1 MLSSGQNRK
10 GGIVAIVTISR
21 ELAALGD
28 ETAQKLADL
37 LKYQVVDKKHLED
50 RMKNL
55 GAAEGK
61 IRKYDERRPSFW
73 ASLSQDRDDYIHFLK
88 TALFSEAGQGNC
100 IVIGRG
106 SAAILKGVPG
116 VFSVFLAASME
127 IRLERVKSYF
137 HCDEHRA
144 RQIIDQSDRD
154 REGFHQYFFELK
166 WKGPENYHLTLNT
179 GSLHPRLCAE
189 LIKTALEKTV
199 TEEAEAANAL
209 CLKDLILGQKVVHH
223 ILFDKTIPVH
233 FLDASVQAGAVTL
246 FGVVNSQSM
255 VEAAIHSARE
265 MPAVSSVISEIQVVH
280 EYGLTP

>member
-1 MLSSGQNRK
+1 M
-10 GGIVAIVTISR
+10 AIVTISR

>member
-1 MLSSGQNRK
+1 
-10 GGIVAIVTISR
+10 VAVVTISR

-28 ETAQKLADL
+28 ETAHELADL
-37 LKYQVVDKKHLED
+37 LKYRVVDKKRLED
-50 RMKNL
+50 QMKNL
-55 GAAEGK
+55 GAAEQK
-61 IRKYDERRPSFW
+61 IQKYDERRPSFW
-73 ASLSQDRDDYIHFLK
+73 ASLSRDRDDYIHYLK

-100 IVIGRG
+100 IVMGRG

-116 VFSVFLAASME
+116 VLSVFLSAPME

-137 HCDEHRA
+137 HCDARRA

-189 LIKTALEKTV
+189 LIKTALEKTI

-223 ILFDKTIPVH
+223 ILFDKTIPIH
-233 FLDASVQAGAVTL
+233 FLDASVQSGAVTL
-246 FGVVNSQSM
+246 FGVVNSQSL

-265 MPAVSSVISEIQVVH
+265 VPAVSSVTSEIQVVH